1 MNEDAEMLQKLVV
14 SESSQKYSYYD
25 FTLTMTFLIFFS
37 ASFFYHQIFS
47 LCYKNAHKI
56 EFSLIN

>member
-25 FTLTMTFLIFFS
+25 FTLTMTFLIFF
-37 ASFFYHQIFS
+37 FCIIFLS
-47 LCYKNAHKI
+47 SNIFNML
-56 EFSLIN
+56 